1 MVFANQKGG
10 ENQKEENQEQFKDLE
25 STISREEQEPEN

>member
-10 ENQKEENQEQFKDLE
+10 ENQKKEDQEQVKDLE